1 MAQVLRQLPQ
11 INDPNILVGTNTADD
26 AAVYKVNDS
35 LAIVQTVDYFTPV
48 VDDPYTFGQITA
60 ANSLSDIYA
69 MGAQPLFALNIVGFP
84 SKKLSMDVL
93 ADILKGGAA
102 KAAEAGINVIGG
114 HTIEDPEPK
123 YGMVVTAVI
132 DPSQVV
138 ANAGA
143 KEGDTL
149 VLTKP
154 LGLGIITTAM
164 KKGLASQDIMNEAI
178 EVMSTLNK
186 RASEAMVKVG
196 VNACTDIT
204 GFGFLGHL
212 HEMAKASHLGA
223 KIFLKNVPVIQET
236 WNLVKNQ
243 PETVSGGT
251 RRNLEFLKNDLV
263 INQGITEV
271 DLLVLADAQTSGGL
285 LISVSEEKLP
295 QFLQGLKEAGVQT
308 YAIVGKMVEDESFKL
323 EICK

>member
-26 AAVYKVNDS
+26 AAVYRVNDS
-35 LAIVQTVDYFTPV
+35 LAIVQSVDYFTPV
-48 VDDPYTFGQITA
+48 VDDPYTFGLITA

-93 ADILKGGAA
+93 AEILKGGAA
-102 KAAEAGINVIGG
+102 KAAEAGISVIGG
-114 HTIEDPEPK
+114 HTIDDPEPK

-132 DPSQVV
+132 NPAQVV
-138 ANAGA
+138 TNAGA
-143 KEGDTL
+143 KAGDRL

-164 KKGLASQDIMNEAI
+164 KKGLVSPEVIAEAI

-186 RASEAMVKVG
+186 AAAEAMVKVG

-223 KIFLKNVPVIQET
+223 KISLADVPVIPET
-236 WNLVKNQ
+236 WNLIDHKQGVV
-243 PETVSGGT
+243 PGGT
-251 RRNLEFLKNDLV
+251 LKNLEFLREDLI
-263 INQGITEV
+263 INPGISEL
-271 DLLVLADAQTSGGL
+271 DLTVLSDAQTSGGL
-285 LISVSEEKLP
+285 LISVTQEKLP
-295 QFLQGLKEAGVQT
+295 NLLQELKEAGVQT
-308 YAIVGKMVEDESFKL
+308 IAIVGEMVEDDLFKL

>member
-1 MAQVLRQLPQ
+1 M
-11 INDPNILVGTNTADD
+11 NDPNILVGTNTADD

-35 LAIVQTVDYFTPV
+35 LAIVQSVDYFTPV
-48 VDDPYTFGQITA
+48 VDDPYTFGLITA
-60 ANSLSDIYA
+60 ANSLSDLYA

-93 ADILKGGAA
+93 AEILKGGAA
-102 KAAEAGINVIGG
+102 KAAEAGISVIGG

-132 DPSQVV
+132 HPAQVV
-138 ANAGA
+138 TNAGA
-143 KEGDTL
+143 KAGDML

-164 KKGLASQDIMNEAI
+164 KKGLVGPEVIAEAI

-186 RASEAMVKVG
+186 GAAEAMVKVG

-223 KIFLKNVPVIQET
+223 KIFLADVPVIPET
-236 WNLVKNQ
+236 WNLINNKQGVV
-243 PETVSGGT
+243 PGGT
-251 RRNLEFLKNDLV
+251 LKNLEFLREDLIV
-263 INQGITEV
+263 NPDISEV
-271 DLLVLADAQTSGGL
+271 DLTVLSDAQTSGGL
-285 LISVSEEKLP
+285 LISVTEEKLAN
-295 QFLQGLKEAGVQT
+295 LLLALKEAGVQT
-308 YAIVGKMVEDESFKL
+308 IAIVGKMVQDDLFKL

>member
-102 KAAEAGINVIGG
+102 KATEAGISVIGG
-114 HTIEDPEPK
+114 HTIDDPEPK

-132 DPSQVV
+132 NPSQVIT
-138 ANAGA
+138 NAGA
-143 KEGDTL
+143 KEGDIL
-149 VLTKP
+149 VLTKS

-164 KKGLASQDIMNEAI
+164 KKGLASQEAIVEAI

-186 RASEAMVKVG
+186 SAAEVMVKVG

-223 KIFLKNVPVIQET
+223 KIFLDDVPVIQEA
-236 WNLVKNQ
+236 WNLITNQ
-243 PETVSGGT
+243 SGVVPGGT
-251 RRNLEFLKNDLV
+251 RKNLEFLNKDIIL
-263 INQGITEV
+263 NQGITEI

-295 QFLQGLKEAGVQT
+295 KLIQGLKEAGVQT
-308 YAIVGKMVEDESFKL
+308 SAIVGKMVKDELFKL

>member
-26 AAVYKVNDS
+26 AAVYKLNDS
-35 LAIVQTVDYFTPV
+35 LAIVQSVDYFTPV
-48 VDDPYTFGQITA
+48 VDDPYTFGLITA
-60 ANSLSDIYA
+60 ASSLSDIYA

-93 ADILKGGAA
+93 AEILKGGAA
-102 KAAEAGINVIGG
+102 KATEAGISVIGG
-114 HTIEDPEPK
+114 HTIDDPEPK

-132 DPSQVV
+132 NPSQVV
-138 ANAGA
+138 TNAGA
-143 KEGDTL
+143 KAGDIL

-164 KKGLASQDIMNEAI
+164 KKGLVSLDVMAEAI

-186 RASEAMVKVG
+186 SAAEAMVKVG

-212 HEMAKASHLGA
+212 HEMAKASRLGA
-223 KIFLKNVPVIQET
+223 KIFLSDVPVIHET
-236 WNLVKNQ
+236 WNLIKNNSGVV
-243 PETVSGGT
+243 PGGT
-251 RRNLEFLKNDLV
+251 RKNLDFLKEDL
-263 INQGITEV
+263 IISPDISEV

-285 LISVSEEKLP
+285 LISVTEEKLP
-295 QFLQGLKEAGVQT
+295 NLLQGLKEAGVQT
-308 YAIVGKMVEDESFKL
+308 IAIVGKMVQDDAFKL